1 VIPRGSTQVVRGQI
15 DPYQGWVSPAML
27 QRIPAPVIAMT
38 RMGSSAAML
47 TLIAPASPGA
57 VEATRVIKAPGGGYH
72 LDVSIG
78 GRGAAF
84 LVGPDGDIE
93 RA

>member
-1 VIPRGSTQVVRGQI
+1 
-15 DPYQGWVSPAML
+15 
-27 QRIPAPVIAMT
+27 
-38 RMGSSAAML
+38 ML